1 MRSSSLRPAAERPA
15 AARPASRPSPL
26 RRVIAT
32 LSGLAVVLAVMLPA
46 SVPGLAA
53 AVGTPTAGSAAA
65 ASASATLVGD
75 LQSELGCAEDWAP
88 ACAATALGGGEADGT
103 WEGTFDVPAG
113 AWEFKIAMD
122 GAWDVSY
129 GVGDQNVPLR
139 LEQPAR
145 LTFTLDEATGRIA
158 LSSPDLT
165 GATGTAAGDAADAA
179 TIADAPR
186 HPGGSEVFY
195 FVLTDRFADGDPANN
210 TGGIEG
216 GRLDHGYDPTHSGFY
231 HGGDLQGLTDR
242 LDYVEGL
249 GATAIW
255 LTPSFTNRPVQ
266 GEGADAS
273 AGYHGYWVTDFT
285 QIDPHLGGNDALHAL
300 VDAAHARGIEVY
312 FDIIV
317 NHTADVIDYAEGRYS
332 YIDSATSPWVATDG
346 TAYDAAALD
355 AVAGS
360 DAFPTF
366 DASGFPYTP
375 VRPEGSP
382 VLVPEW
388 LNDVTLYHN
397 RGDSTWSGESV
408 TYGDFV
414 GLDDLMTED
423 PRVVDGFTEIY
434 QAWMDFGIDGFRID
448 TAKHV
453 NFGFWEEWTQRI
465 DAHAR
470 TVNPDFFTFGEVYD
484 GDARLLAPYSRDTG
498 MDATLDF
505 AFQGA
510 ALNFAKG
517 FTTNA
522 LAQLFE
528 TDDYYTTPHT
538 SAVDQPTFVG
548 NHDMGRVGHLLAG
561 SGNELARTG
570 LAHDLMFLS
579 RGQPVVY
586 YGDEQGF
593 AGVGNDKSAR
603 QSLFASQVPEY
614 TEQRLLTGEVVGA
627 QDRYDTAAPLYQRI
641 AALSALRANHPT
653 LSTGAQIELHATDG
667 PGLYAFARVDAAERV
682 EHIAALNSA
691 SSSATAAVAT
701 LTPGAT
707 YDVLYASD
715 GAAVLDVATLGDV
728 TAGADGTIS
737 VTVPAHSALVLRAQA
752 PIPAATDLTAPV
764 LTVGAAPA
772 TGPGA
777 GLVPVSATATTGVYA
792 PTSFGVRPL
801 GATDWQ
807 RLGTAEDDTPRVFH
821 DVRDVPRGTA
831 LEYRAVTHNGAEA
844 ADGARM
850 GTSTLVLAGVDL
862 AADDAPDPGTGGD
875 LVTVPGSHN
884 AAMGCAGDWASDCT
898 RAALSLDAA
907 SGMYVGDFDLP
918 AGTYEYKVAVGG
930 SWDVNYG
937 AGGTPGGANITY
949 THAGGPITFVYDPV
963 THLVTNT
970 AVAPLMTLPGTF
982 NQASG
987 CAEAWDPACLATL
1000 MFDADGDGIF
1010 TYTTDTIPTGAH
1022 EVKVAHGRSWAE
1034 NYGVDGALD
1043 GANYSFTATEGKAF
1057 TFMYHPATH
1066 ELTIE
1071 VTDPALPG
1079 TGQAQGF
1086 WLTPG
1091 LLAWPAALPAGA
1103 QGGSFEL
1110 VLAPRGGATLT
1121 DGTITGDG
1129 AHTVPL
1135 TLDPAGLPPVSRE
1148 LDPYLADHLALR
1160 VPEGALTEAQVR
1172 EALTGQVMLLRRAA
1186 DGTPA
1191 AMTGVQTARVLDSL
1205 YAAEARAGQDIGV
1218 RFAGG
1223 TPTLTLWAPTA
1234 KNVDLLLWPG
1244 AATSPVTGEP
1254 TRTTMARQSDG
1265 TWTAVGYPD
1274 WKDRAYLYDVEVY
1287 VPSLDAVVTN
1297 RVTDPSSQALTLNST
1312 HSVLVDLA
1320 DRAWQP
1326 EQWRTTAQPEVAR
1339 AVDRSIYELH
1349 VRDFSITDTT
1359 VPEEQRG
1366 TYLAFTQEDS
1376 AGMRHLSALAAAGL
1390 TTIHLLPTFDI
1401 ATIEEQRALQMEPA
1415 IPDDGPA
1422 GTGQQAAVTAVA
1434 DHDAFNWGYDP
1445 YHWSTPEGSYAT
1457 DGHQDGG
1464 ARVAEFRAMVG
1475 ALHATGL
1482 EVVLDKVYN
1491 HTAASGQA
1499 DRSVL
1504 DQIVP
1509 GYYHRLSPTGSVET
1523 STCCQNV
1530 ATEHEMA
1537 EQLMVDSVV
1546 TWARDYKVD
1555 GFRFDLMG
1563 HHSRANMLAVRAAL
1577 DELTEGNSGVDGK
1590 GIYLYG
1596 EGWDF
1601 GEVAQ
1606 GARFV
1611 QATQGNLAN
1620 TGIGTFSDRLRDAM
1634 HGGSPVDGSTY
1645 FQQGFGTG
1653 AYVTP
1658 NGRGY
1663 YPNRETERLDA
1674 LHQADLV
1681 RLGLAGNLADYR
1693 LTDYTGTVKTG
1704 AQFDYRGHPAGY
1716 AAQPDEVV
1724 TYVDAH
1730 DNETLFDLLT
1740 IKLPADTTMA
1750 DRVRMNTL
1758 NLATVALAQT
1768 PAFWHAGTD
1777 LLRSKSLDRDS
1788 YNSGDHF
1795 NAIDWSGQ
1803 ESNFGVGLP
1812 PAEKNEERWEQ
1823 MSPLLAD
1830 PALRP
1835 LAGDIEAST
1844 AMAQDLLRLRYSTP
1858 LFRLGSAEAIDAK
1871 VTFPGSGTDARPG
1884 VIAMRVDDTVGTDAD
1899 PALDGLLVVFNATAE
1914 PITQTVPELAGKN
1927 LVLSPVQ
1934 AEGADEV
1941 VRTTTWAAD
1950 AATVTV
1956 PARTVAVLHVLP
1968 GTPGGGTDPGDEE
1981 EVDPTAP
1988 PNVFLTDSFAATG
2001 EIEFAL
2007 PASGDVFTGDWDGDG
2022 THTLGWREGKRF
2034 TFASSNAADAELTV
2048 MDYGEEGDEVVV
2060 GDWDGDG
2067 VTTVGVRRGNLFLLS
2082 NDWSG
2087 GEADEETAYGRAGDE
2102 IVVADIDGDGGDT
2115 VNVRRGNMYYLK
2127 GDFSGGE
2134 ADVMTAYG
2142 RADDVALPGDT
2153 DGDGKDSITVRRDST
2168 FFVKHDLS
2176 GGPADIEVAFGRA
2189 TDVPLLGDWTG
2200 AGHESI
2206 GVHRP
2211 AAG

>member
-1 MRSSSLRPAAERPA
+1 MRTSSPRPV
-15 AARPASRPSPL
+15 ASVPLAHQTPL
-26 RRVIAT
+26 RRFAAVF
-32 LSGLAVVLAVMLPA
+32 SGLAVVLAMMLPA
-46 SVPGLAA
+46 SVPGLAVVLGVPA
-53 AVGTPTAGSAAA
+53 AGSAAA

-88 ACAATALGGGEADGT
+88 ACEATALAGGATDGT

-113 AWEFKIAMD
+113 TWEFKVAMD
-122 GAWDVSY
+122 GAWDVAH
-129 GVGDQNVPLR
+129 GDGDQNVPLR
-139 LEQPAR
+139 LDQDAT
-145 LTFTLDEATGRIA
+145 LTFSLDEATGAIA

-165 GATGTAAGDAADAA
+165 GATDAGDDA
-179 TIADAPR
+179 IVADAPR
-186 HPGGSEVFY
+186 HAGGSEVFY
-195 FVLTDRFADGDPANN
+195 FVLTDRFADGDPSNN
-210 TGGIEG
+210 TAGIEG
-216 GRLDHGYDPTHSGFY
+216 DRLDHGFDPTDTGFY
-231 HGGDLQGLTDR
+231 HGGDLRGLIDR

-249 GATAIW
+249 GTTAIW

-273 AGYHGYWVTDFT
+273 AGYHGYWITDFT
-285 QIDPHLGGNDALHAL
+285 EIDPHLGGNEALRDL
-300 VDAAHARGIEVY
+300 VDAAHERGIEVY
-312 FDIIV
+312 FDIIT
-317 NHTADVIDYAEGRYS
+317 NHTADVIDYAEGEYS

-346 TAYDAAALD
+346 TEYDAAALD

-360 DAFPTF
+360 EQFPEF
-366 DASGFPYTP
+366 DADGFPYTP

-382 VLVPEW
+382 VMVPDW
-388 LNDVTLYHN
+388 LNDVTVYHN

-434 QAWMDFGIDGFRID
+434 QAWMDFGIDGYRID

-465 DAHAR
+465 DAHAAD
-470 TVNPDFFTFGEVYD
+470 VNPDFFTFGEVYD

-510 ALNFAKG
+510 ATSFAKG
-517 FTTNA
+517 FTTA
-522 LAQLFE
+522 TLAQFFA
-528 TDDYYTTPHT
+528 TDDYHTTPQS

-548 NHDMGRVGHLLAG
+548 NHDMGRIGYLLAG
-561 SGNELARTG
+561 SGDELARSG

-586 YGDEQGF
+586 YGDEQSF
-593 AGVGNDKSAR
+593 AGIGNDKSAR
-603 QSLFASQVPEY
+603 QTLFASQATEY
-614 TEQRLLTGEVVGA
+614 TEQNLLTGEQVGA
-627 QDRYDTAAPLYQRI
+627 RDLYDTDAPLYQRI
-641 AALSALRANHPT
+641 ASLSALRAAHPT
-653 LSTGAQIELHATDG
+653 LGTGAQIELHATDG
-667 PGLYAFARVDAAERV
+667 PGVYAFARVAADERV
-682 EHIAALNSA
+682 EYVAALNNAASA
-691 SSSATAAVAT
+691 GSATFDT

-707 YDVLYASD
+707 YEVLYASD
-715 GAAVLDVATLGDV
+715 GAAVLDAAAQATV
-728 TAGADGTIS
+728 TADADGAIT
-737 VTVPAHSALVLRAQA
+737 VDVPAHSALVLRADQA
-752 PIPAATDLTAPV
+752 VPAAADPAAPTV
-764 LTVGAAPA
+764 TVGAAPA

-777 GLVPVSATATTGVYA
+777 GLAPVSAGVTEGVYA
-792 PTSFGVRPL
+792 PTSFAVRPL

-807 RLGTAEDDTPRVFH
+807 QLGTAEDDTPRVFH
-821 DVRDVPRGTA
+821 DVRDVPRGTV
-831 LEYRAVTHNGAEA
+831 LEYRAVTHNGADA

-850 GTSTLVLAGVDL
+850 GSSTLALAGVDL
-862 AADDAPDPGTGGD
+862 ADDGGTDPGAGGD
-875 LVTVPGSHN
+875 LVTIPGSHN
-884 AAMGCAGDWASDCT
+884 AAMGCTGDWAPDCT
-898 RAALSLDAA
+898 QAALTLDAA

-918 AGTYEYKVAVGG
+918 AGTYDHKVAVGG
-930 SWDVNYG
+930 NWDVNYG
-937 AGGTPGGANITY
+937 VGGAPGGDNISY

-970 AVAPLMTLPGTF
+970 AQAPLITLPGSF

-1043 GANYSFTATEGKAF
+1043 GANYSFTATEGKAV
-1057 TFMYHPATH
+1057 TFMYDPATH
-1066 ELTIE
+1066 LLTID
-1071 VTDPALPG
+1071 VTDHALPG
-1079 TGQAQGF
+1079 IGQTQGF
-1086 WLTPG
+1086 WLTES
-1091 LLAWPAALPAGA
+1091 LLAWPQNLAPGA
-1103 QGGSFEL
+1103 EGGSFEL
-1110 VLAPRGGATLT
+1110 VLAPAGGAALV
-1121 DGTITGDG
+1121 DGQVTGEG
-1129 AHTVPL
+1129 ARSVPL
-1135 TLDPAGLPPVSRE
+1135 TVDPAGLPPVAQD
-1148 LDPYLADHLALR
+1148 LDPYLAEYLALR
-1160 VPEGALTEAQVR
+1160 LPEGELTGDEVR
-1172 EALTGQVMLLRRAA
+1172 EALTGQVLLLRRDA

-1191 AMTGVQTARVLDSL
+1191 ALTGVQTARVLDSL
-1205 YAAEARAGQDIGV
+1205 YAAEARAGEDIGV
-1218 RFAGG
+1218 RFEAG
-1223 TPTLTLWAPTA
+1223 TPRLTLWAPTA
-1234 KNVDLLLWPG
+1234 KNVTLLLWEG
-1244 AATSPVTGEP
+1244 DATSPVTGEP
-1254 TRTTMARQSDG
+1254 DVLPMERQDDG
-1265 TWTAVGYPD
+1265 TWTAQGYPD

-1287 VPSLDAVVTN
+1287 VPALDEVVTN

-1349 VRDFSITDTT
+1349 VRDFSITDAT
-1359 VPEEQRG
+1359 VPEDLRG
-1366 TYLAFTQEDS
+1366 TYLAFTQEQS
-1376 AGMRHLSALAAAGL
+1376 AGMQHLSALADAGL
-1390 TTIHLLPTFDI
+1390 TTVHLLPTFDI
-1401 ATIEEQRALQMEPA
+1401 ATIEEDRALQAEPA

-1434 DHDAFNWGYDP
+1434 DSDAFNWGYDP

-1457 DGHQDGG
+1457 DGNQDGG
-1464 ARVAEFRAMVG
+1464 ARVAEFRSMVG

-1509 GYYHRLSPTGSVET
+1509 GYYHRLSPTGTVET
-1523 STCCQNV
+1523 STCCQNI

-1563 HHSRANMLAVRAAL
+1563 HHSRDNMLAVRAAL
-1577 DELTEGNSGVDGK
+1577 DELTEGNSGVDGA

-1601 GEVAQ
+1601 GEVTG
-1606 GARFV
+1606 GARFE
-1611 QATQGNLAN
+1611 QAIQGNLAN

-1663 YPNRETERLDA
+1663 FPNREAERADA

-1693 LTDYTGTVKTG
+1693 LTDHTGTERAG
-1704 AQFDYRGHPAGY
+1704 SELDYRGSPAGY
-1716 AAQPDEVV
+1716 AAQPDEIVS
-1724 TYVDAH
+1724 YVDAH

-1758 NLATVALAQT
+1758 NLASVALAQT

-1823 MSPLLAD
+1823 MRPLLAD

-1956 PARTVAVLHVLP
+1956 TVPARTVAVLHVLP

-2007 PASGDVFTGDWDGDG
+2007 PATGDVFTGDWDGDG

-2067 VTTVGVRRGNLFLLS
+2067 VTTVGVRRGNHFYLA
-2082 NDWSG
+2082 NDWTG
-2087 GEADEETAYGRAGDE
+2087 GEADLDTAYGRAGDE
-2102 IVVADIDGDGGDT
+2102 IVVADIDGDDVDT

-2127 GDFSGGE
+2127 ADFSGGE
-2134 ADVMTAYG
+2134 ADVTTAYG

-2153 DGDGKDSITVRRDST
+2153 DGDGRDSITVRRGST
-2168 FFVKHDLS
+2168 FYVKHDLS
-2176 GGPADIEVAFGRA
+2176 GGAADIEVAFGRD

-2206 GVHRP
+2206 GVFRR